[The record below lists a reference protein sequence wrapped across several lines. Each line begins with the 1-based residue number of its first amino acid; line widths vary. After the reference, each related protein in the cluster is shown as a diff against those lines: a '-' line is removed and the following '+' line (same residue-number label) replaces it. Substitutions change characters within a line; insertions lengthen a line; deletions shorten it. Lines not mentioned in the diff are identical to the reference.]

1 MTQPMKKTHD
11 SDTQMTEA
19 KGSQGQPRLHSK
31 TCLKH
36 NIEEEKK
43 ACQVLVIQIWK
54 SSGDYKNYQ

>member
-1 MTQPMKKTHD
+1 MTQPMKKTHG

-31 TCLKH
+31 TCLKN

-43 ACQVLVIQIWK
+43 ACQVLVI
-54 SSGDYKNYQ
+54 